1 MSQVNRKYR
10 RSDQPWSLRSVLKL
24 LAVAVAIAGLT
35 KWPAWAQGPRDLKPL
50 PSFLRSAKVADRYL
64 GTRDISEVMQF
75 ERTEPV
81 CLQLV
86 KRPGV
91 EQHVRE
97 EALRKLAELRKT
109 DAVAE
114 LLPWLSQ
121 ADSSSSTAT
130 TTSDKA
136 ESALADLAELLT
148 QQQAES
154 LAQHRDELLKLAF
167 DGQQDVTRQAAFA
180 AILAA
185 DHGIE
190 TVWSAIDAHAAADQ
204 RRLDLV
210 RGLRWLANDVP
221 RNAVETKL
229 KPLLVGQSTAELQEA
244 SLEVIGSLTTLPKDT
259 FDLLAASINND
270 KFVDACVS
278 SICNLPNEAWTPASR
293 RGLATNLVGYLG
305 QKPLAER
312 TLPAAKQATKLIR
325 SLADL
330 LPAGEANEIRRQL
343 ESVTIRELTVH
354 TVEEKMAYDQTV
366 IVVQAGQGVQIKF
379 INEDIMP
386 HNLVIVDSPAAREEV
401 GIAADRMQT
410 QADALAKGYLPD
422 SPHILHASRLI
433 QPKDTDTLTFSAPA
447 EPGTYAYLCTFPG
460 HWSKMYGAL
469 VVTDDAAA
477 YLATHQPLPSAD
489 ELLGIR
495 TVDWTWEQLTE
506 QLAGLS
512 EGRSFENGQKNFLRA
527 SCFSCHQIKAEGG
540 RIGPDL
546 TKIREKYKTPEE
558 LLRQIVFPSEK
569 VEEQYATVIIETTNG
584 NVLRGVVVSET
595 ETELRINENPL
606 AS

>member
-1 MSQVNRKYR
+1 LDGSRAPVFARESIPAPARSTEIQLEAGGPQGTIRRAAMEAMVYVRGREAATFARLAKYVVDNRDRSTAVRALLKVPQREWPVDQADGVLASLLEFLKSLPADAR
-10 RSDQPWSLRSVLKL
+10 RTPAATDALQLAEALTSTLPNDQARATRRLLRELGV
-24 LAVAVAIAGLT
+24 
-35 KWPAWAQGPRDLKPL
+35 RH
-50 PSFLRSAKVADRYL
+50 LRL
-64 GTRDISEVMQF
+64 GTVPHRMVYDQEQLVVEAGKQVELQF
-75 ERTEPV
+75 E
-81 CLQLV
+81 
-86 KRPGV
+86 
-91 EQHVRE
+91 
-97 EALRKLAELRKT
+97 
-109 DAVAE
+109 
-114 LLPWLSQ
+114 
-121 ADSSSSTAT
+121 
-130 TTSDKA
+130 
-136 ESALADLAELLT
+136 
-148 QQQAES
+148 
-154 LAQHRDELLKLAF
+154 
-167 DGQQDVTRQAAFA
+167 
-180 AILAA
+180 
-185 DHGIE
+185 
-190 TVWSAIDAHAAADQ
+190 
-204 RRLDLV
+204 
-210 RGLRWLANDVP
+210 
-221 RNAVETKL
+221 NA
-229 KPLLVGQSTAELQEA
+229 
-244 SLEVIGSLTTLPKDT
+244 
-259 FDLLAASINND
+259 
-270 KFVDACVS
+270 
-278 SICNLPNEAWTPASR
+278 
-293 RGLATNLVGYLG
+293 
-305 QKPLAER
+305 
-312 TLPAAKQATKLIR
+312 
-325 SLADL
+325 
-330 LPAGEANEIRRQL
+330 
-343 ESVTIRELTVH
+343 
-354 TVEEKMAYDQTV
+354 
-366 IVVQAGQGVQIKF
+366 
-379 INEDIMP
+379 DIMP
-386 HNLVIVDSPAAREEV
+386 HNFVIVDSPAAREEV

-606 AS
+606 ASCEPKVVAKDDIEDLTRSKLSPMPEKLLNTLVDSGDILDLLAYLISGGNPDDPSFQTQ